1 MLYANLVLL
10 RAQCFKFRVEDTKLE
25 FEFVKILW
33 VVCEAFERGRSAWM
47 SVWNQY
53 LELMLQVFELKIRM
67 YIFNDGILCW
77 VVPLEEGIF
86 ERNAP

>member
-1 MLYANLVLL
+1 MLYARLVFL
-10 RAQCFKFRVEDTKLE
+10 K
-25 FEFVKILW
+25 
-33 VVCEAFERGRSAWM
+33 
-47 SVWNQY
+47 
-53 LELMLQVFELKIRM
+53 LMLQVFELKIRM